1 MTQLS
6 SDRIAELTILAL
18 ERTAFIMAEP
28 AQESETTEPTRA
40 ASIRY
45 HGPDA
50 GTVTVQTTDEFLCSL
65 ASGLLGAEPDSVDV
79 EIEGADALRELANV
93 LGGSVITELGGKD
106 CTYSLGLPSTIP
118 PEDKSESSTQAQ
130 TCRLDC
136 EGQLLIVTWTP
147 DSVASKRA
155 A

>member
-6 SDRIAELTILAL
+6 ADRIAELTIRAL

-28 AQESETTEPTRA
+28 TDQVIDAPTRA

-50 GTVTVQTTDEFLCSL
+50 GTVTVQTTDDFLRCL

-106 CTYSLGLPSTIP
+106 CTYSLGLPTTIP
-118 PEDKSESSTQAQ
+118 PGDSPANAETSH

-136 EGQLLIVTWTP
+136 EGQLLIVTWSP
-147 DSVASKRA
+147 DSVATRHA